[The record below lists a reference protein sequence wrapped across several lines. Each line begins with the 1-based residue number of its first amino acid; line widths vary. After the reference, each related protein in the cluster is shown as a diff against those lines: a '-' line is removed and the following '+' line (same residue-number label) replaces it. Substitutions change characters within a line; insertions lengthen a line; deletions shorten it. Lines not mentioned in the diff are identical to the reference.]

1 MYEVETEEI
10 IKAQNKSEE
19 ALTNL
24 VEKNSGLVWSI
35 VKRFSGR
42 GHSTEDLYQIG
53 CIGLIK
59 AIQRF
64 DANYNAK
71 LSTYAVPYIIGEI
84 KRFIRDDG
92 PIKVSR
98 SIKELAMKIIEL
110 QRENLNKTGKEL
122 QINELAKILGI
133 EKENIV
139 IAMDAIRRPES
150 IDEEIYDEVGGET
163 KASRISTN
171 KDETEKTINK
181 ICVQELIEELN
192 EDEKQIIL
200 LRYYKGKTQSEVA
213 QRLKISQVQVS
224 RIEKKTLLKM
234 RSKIA

>member
-139 IAMDAIRRPES
+139 VAMDAIRRPES

-181 ICVQELIEELN
+181 LCVQELIEELN

>member
-64 DANYNAK
+64 DANYNVK

-139 IAMDAIRRPES
+139 VAMDAIRRPES

-181 ICVQELIEELN
+181 LCVQELIEELN

-200 LRYYKGKTQSEVA
+200 LRYYKGKTQAEVA

-224 RIEKKTLLKM
+224 RIEKRTLLKM

>member
-42 GHSTEDLYQIG
+42 GHSTEDLYPIG

-64 DANYNAK
+64 DANYNVK

-139 IAMDAIRRPES
+139 VAMDAIRRPES

>member
-122 QINELAKILGI
+122 QINELAKILGV

-139 IAMDAIRRPES
+139 VAMDAIRRPES

>member
-98 SIKELAMKIIEL
+98 SIKELAMKIIEI
-110 QRENLNKTGKEL
+110 QRENLNKTGIEL
-122 QINELAKILGI
+122 QINELAKRLGI

-139 IAMDAIRRPES
+139 VAMDAIKRPES

>member
-98 SIKELAMKIIEL
+98 SIKELAMKIIEI

-122 QINELAKILGI
+122 QINELAKRLGI

-139 IAMDAIRRPES
+139 VAMDAIKRPES

-171 KDETEKTINK
+171 KDETEKTINN

>member
-24 VEKNSGLVWSI
+24 LEKNSGLVWSI
-35 VKRFSGR
+35 VKRFSSR
-42 GHSTEDLYQIG
+42 GHSLEDLYQIG

-64 DANYNAK
+64 DANYNVK

-92 PIKVSR
+92 PIKISR
-98 SIKELAMKIIEL
+98 SIKELAMKIIEM
-110 QRENLNKTGKEL
+110 QRESLNKTGSEL

-139 IAMDAIRRPES
+139 VAMDAIKRPES
-150 IDEEIYDEVGGET
+150 IDEEIYDEMGGET
-163 KASRISTN
+163 KASRISMN
-171 KDETEKTINK
+171 RDETEKTINK
-181 ICVQELIEELN
+181 ICIQELIEELN

-200 LRYYKGKTQSEVA
+200 LRYYKGKTQAEVA

-234 RSKIA
+234 RRKIA

>member
-139 IAMDAIRRPES
+139 VAMDAIRRPES

-181 ICVQELIEELN
+181 LCVQELIEELN

-200 LRYYKGKTQSEVA
+200 LRYYKGKTQAEVA

-224 RIEKKTLLKM
+224 RIEKRTLLKM

>member
-64 DANYNAK
+64 DANYNVK

-98 SIKELAMKIIEL
+98 SIKELAMKIIEI

-122 QINELAKILGI
+122 QINELAKRLGI

-139 IAMDAIRRPES
+139 VAMDAIKRPES

-181 ICVQELIEELN
+181 LCVQELIEELN

-200 LRYYKGKTQSEVA
+200 LRYYKGKTQAEVA

-224 RIEKKTLLKM
+224 RIEKRTLLKM

>member
-19 ALTNL
+19 VLTNL

-139 IAMDAIRRPES
+139 VAMDAIRRPES

>member
-71 LSTYAVPYIIGEI
+71 LSTYAVPYIVGEI

-98 SIKELAMKIIEL
+98 SIKELAMKIIEI
-110 QRENLNKTGKEL
+110 QRENLNKTGKKL
-122 QINELAKILGI
+122 QINELAKRLGI

-139 IAMDAIRRPES
+139 VAMDAIRRPES

>member
-64 DANYNAK
+64 DANYNVK

-92 PIKVSR
+92 RIKVSR

-139 IAMDAIRRPES
+139 VAMDAIRRPES

>member
-98 SIKELAMKIIEL
+98 SIKELAMKIIEI
-110 QRENLNKTGKEL
+110 QRENLNKTGKKL
-122 QINELAKILGI
+122 QINELAKRLGI

-139 IAMDAIRRPES
+139 VAMDAIRRPES

-213 QRLKISQVQVS
+213 QRLKISQDQVS

>member
-53 CIGLIK
+53 CIGLMK

-122 QINELAKILGI
+122 QINELAKRLGI

-139 IAMDAIRRPES
+139 VAMDAIRRPES

>member
-98 SIKELAMKIIEL
+98 SIKELAMKIIEI

-122 QINELAKILGI
+122 QINELAKRLGI

-139 IAMDAIRRPES
+139 VAMDAIKRPES

-181 ICVQELIEELN
+181 LCVQELIEELN
-192 EDEKQIIL
+192 EDEKQINL
-200 LRYYKGKTQSEVA
+200 LRYYKGKTQAEVA

>member
-98 SIKELAMKIIEL
+98 SIKELAMKIIEI

-122 QINELAKILGI
+122 QINELAKRLGI

-139 IAMDAIRRPES
+139 FAMDAIRRPES

>member
-19 ALTNL
+19 ALNNL

-139 IAMDAIRRPES
+139 VAMDAIRRPES

>member
-110 QRENLNKTGKEL
+110 QRKNLNKTGKEL

-139 IAMDAIRRPES
+139 VAMDAIRRPES

>member
-98 SIKELAMKIIEL
+98 SIKELAMKIIEI

-122 QINELAKILGI
+122 QINELAKRLGI

-139 IAMDAIRRPES
+139 VAMDAIKRPES

-181 ICVQELIEELN
+181 LCVQELIEELN

-200 LRYYKGKTQSEVA
+200 LRYYKGKTQAEVA

-224 RIEKKTLLKM
+224 RIEKRTLLKM

>member
-19 ALTNL
+19 ALNNL

-35 VKRFSGR
+35 VTRFSGR

-139 IAMDAIRRPES
+139 VAMDAIRRPES

>member
-139 IAMDAIRRPES
+139 VAMDAIRRPES

>member
-98 SIKELAMKIIEL
+98 SIKELAMKIIEI

-122 QINELAKILGI
+122 QINELAKRLGI

-139 IAMDAIRRPES
+139 VAMDAIKRPES

-181 ICVQELIEELN
+181 LCVQELIEELN

-200 LRYYKGKTQSEVA
+200 LRYYKGKTQAEVA

-234 RSKIA
+234 RSKMA

>member
-92 PIKVSR
+92 PIKGSR
-98 SIKELAMKIIEL
+98 SIKELAMKIIEI

-122 QINELAKILGI
+122 QINELAKRLGI

-139 IAMDAIRRPES
+139 VAMDAIRRPES

>member
-98 SIKELAMKIIEL
+98 SIKELAMKIIEI
-110 QRENLNKTGKEL
+110 QRENLNKTGKKL
-122 QINELAKILGI
+122 QINELAKRLGI

-139 IAMDAIRRPES
+139 VAMDAIRRPES

>member
-64 DANYNAK
+64 DANYNVK

-98 SIKELAMKIIEL
+98 SIKELAMEIIEL

-139 IAMDAIRRPES
+139 VAMDAIRRPES

>member
-98 SIKELAMKIIEL
+98 SIKELAMKIIEI

-122 QINELAKILGI
+122 QINELAKRLGI

-139 IAMDAIRRPES
+139 VAMDAIRRPES

-181 ICVQELIEELN
+181 LCVQELIEELN

>member
-110 QRENLNKTGKEL
+110 QMENLNKTGKEL

-139 IAMDAIRRPES
+139 VAMDAIRRPES

>member
-19 ALTNL
+19 ALSNL

-98 SIKELAMKIIEL
+98 SIKELAMKIIEI
-110 QRENLNKTGKEL
+110 QRENLKKTGKEL

-139 IAMDAIRRPES
+139 VAMDAIKRPES

>member
-64 DANYNAK
+64 DANYNVK

-139 IAMDAIRRPES
+139 VAMDAIRRPES

-200 LRYYKGKTQSEVA
+200 LRYYKGKTQAEVA

>member
-139 IAMDAIRRPES
+139 VAMDAIKRPES

-181 ICVQELIEELN
+181 LCVQELIEELN

-200 LRYYKGKTQSEVA
+200 LRYYKGKTQAEVA

>member
-64 DANYNAK
+64 DANYNVK

-139 IAMDAIRRPES
+139 VAMDAIRRPES

>member
-98 SIKELAMKIIEL
+98 SIKELAMKIIEI
-110 QRENLNKTGKEL
+110 QRENLNKTGKKL
-122 QINELAKILGI
+122 QINELAKRLGI

-139 IAMDAIRRPES
+139 VAMDAIKRPES

-181 ICVQELIEELN
+181 LCVQELIEELN

-200 LRYYKGKTQSEVA
+200 LRYYKGKTQAEVA

-224 RIEKKTLLKM
+224 RIEKRTLLKM

>member
-98 SIKELAMKIIEL
+98 SIKELAMKIIEI

-122 QINELAKILGI
+122 QINELAKRLGI

-139 IAMDAIRRPES
+139 VAMDAIKRPES
-150 IDEEIYDEVGGET
+150 IDEEIYYEVGGET

-181 ICVQELIEELN
+181 LCVQELIEELN

-200 LRYYKGKTQSEVA
+200 LRYYKGKTQAEVA

-224 RIEKKTLLKM
+224 RIEKRTLLKM

>member
-64 DANYNAK
+64 DANYNVK

-98 SIKELAMKIIEL
+98 SIKELAMKIIEI

-122 QINELAKILGI
+122 QINELAKRLGI

-139 IAMDAIRRPES
+139 VAMDAIKRPES

-181 ICVQELIEELN
+181 LCVQELIEELN

-200 LRYYKGKTQSEVA
+200 LRYYKGKTQAEVA

>member
-98 SIKELAMKIIEL
+98 SIKELAMKIIEI

-122 QINELAKILGI
+122 QINELAKRLGI

-139 IAMDAIRRPES
+139 VAMDAIRRPES

>member
-19 ALTNL
+19 ALSNL
-24 VEKNSGLVWSI
+24 VEKNSGLVWNI

-139 IAMDAIRRPES
+139 VAMDAIRRPES

>member
-98 SIKELAMKIIEL
+98 SIKGLAMKIIEL

-139 IAMDAIRRPES
+139 VAMDAIRRPES

>member
-98 SIKELAMKIIEL
+98 SIKELAMKIIEI

-122 QINELAKILGI
+122 QINELAKRLGI

-139 IAMDAIRRPES
+139 VAMDAIKRPES

-181 ICVQELIEELN
+181 LCVQELIEELN

-200 LRYYKGKTQSEVA
+200 LRYYKGKTQAEVA

-234 RSKIA
+234 RNKIA

>member
-98 SIKELAMKIIEL
+98 SIKELAMKTIEL

-122 QINELAKILGI
+122 QINELAKRLGI

-139 IAMDAIRRPES
+139 VAMDAIKRPES

-181 ICVQELIEELN
+181 LCVQELIEELN

-200 LRYYKGKTQSEVA
+200 LRYYKGKTQAEVA

-224 RIEKKTLLKM
+224 RIEKRTLLKM

>member
-98 SIKELAMKIIEL
+98 SIKELAMKIIEI
-110 QRENLNKTGKEL
+110 QRENLNKTGKKL
-122 QINELAKILGI
+122 QINELAKRLGI

-139 IAMDAIRRPES
+139 VAMDAIKRPES

-163 KASRISTN
+163 KVSRISTN

-181 ICVQELIEELN
+181 LCVQELIEELN

-200 LRYYKGKTQSEVA
+200 LRYYKGKTQAEVA

-224 RIEKKTLLKM
+224 RIEKRTLLKM